1 MGKLVFYGAI
11 SLDGYLAGAKDQLDW
26 LLETDTGTSTT
37 YEKFFET
44 IDATAMGRKTY
55 EEAKKMLATEK
66 LYPEKENYVFSRQM
80 QTDLTDA
87 VVVDQ
92 DPVAFLSQLKKEKTV
107 WLVGGG
113 NLLHL
118 ILEADLIDEWYV
130 QIAPVLLGTGKR
142 LFEPGEYAAR
152 LQFVDMTQ
160 MGELIEI
167 HYQRK

>member
-11 SLDGYLAGAKDQLDW
+11 SLDGYLAGAKDKLDW

-66 LYPEKENYVFSRQM
+66 LYPEKENYVFSHQM

-92 DPVAFLSQLKKEKTV
+92 DTVAFLSQLKKEKTV

-113 NLLHL
+113 KLLHPL
-118 ILEADLIDEWYV
+118 LEADLIDEWYV

-142 LFEPGEYAAR
+142 LFEPGEYTTR

-160 MGELIEI
+160 MGELVEI